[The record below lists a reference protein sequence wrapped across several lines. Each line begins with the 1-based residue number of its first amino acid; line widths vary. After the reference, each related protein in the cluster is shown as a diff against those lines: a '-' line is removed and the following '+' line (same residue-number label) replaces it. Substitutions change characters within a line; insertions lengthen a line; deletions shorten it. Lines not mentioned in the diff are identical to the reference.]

1 MLLEA
6 PGGNSTLENHMRLYQ
21 SGNSDALEYLVREVS
36 PRLRAIFREANL
48 DTEELIQETWFQVH
62 RSRHTWRPGEMLLP
76 WIYSIARHVRS
87 RSYRKAARRNEIALD
102 EHFSIP
108 PPELSFEFEQLLA
121 ELPASQREVLILMK
135 VEGRSLAEVAA
146 TTGTSIGAVKQKV
159 HRAYEKLRQILG
171 GDF

>member
-1 MLLEA
+1 
-6 PGGNSTLENHMRLYQ
+6 
-21 SGNSDALEYLVREVS
+21 
-36 PRLRAIFREANL
+36 
-48 DTEELIQETWFQVH
+48 
-62 RSRHTWRPGEMLLP
+62 MLLP

-87 RSYRKAARRNEIALD
+87 RNYRKAARRNEIALD
-102 EHFSIP
+102 ERFSVP

-146 TTGTSIGAVKQKV
+146 ATGTSTGAVKQKV
-159 HRAYEKLRQILG
+159 HRAYEKLRKLLG